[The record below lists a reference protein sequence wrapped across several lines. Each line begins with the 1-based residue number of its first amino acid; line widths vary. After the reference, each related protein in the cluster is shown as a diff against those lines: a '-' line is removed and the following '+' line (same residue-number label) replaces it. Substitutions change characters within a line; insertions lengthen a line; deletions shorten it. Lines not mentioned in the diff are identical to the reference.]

1 MKPPAHQVSAQR
13 RRVLEAARALA
24 RSGGYPDHRSIFAHL
39 ETLDGFADARDGLQI
54 IRSQLDHLCGM
65 AQSGRGQIGIPGRG
79 RPDNNGCAQ

>member
-39 ETLDGFADARDGLQI
+39 ETLDGFADSRDGLQI
-54 IRSQLDHLCGM
+54 VRYQLDRLCAM
-65 AQSGRGQIGIPGRG
+65 AQSARARINIPGR
-79 RPDNNGCAQ
+79 